1 MQILTPA
8 AHSPHCHAP
17 SQMKD
22 GPSAWQSLSEAHSVG
37 GQAAA
42 HGAGPPGGTQV
53 DCSCTSQSPSSRH
66 WLAPRVWM
74 LVEPWVPPVL
84 VAPPELLTPA
94 SGLLLP
100 PVLVAPPLPLV
111 TPASWAFARI
121 PLPSHEHVTSKPAAR
136 MMRSL
141 ATRKVWMRSRMSF
154 SSMLGFETCASR
166 RRSPKRG
173 CLVNNSNYDATL
185 LQPLQA
191 CQVLMMSGPLRQ
203 SLAFSMNRVTA
214 TSQISEDARM

>member
-1 MQILTPA
+1 
-8 AHSPHCHAP
+8 
-17 SQMKD
+17 
-22 GPSAWQSLSEAHSVG
+22 
-37 GQAAA
+37 
-42 HGAGPPGGTQV
+42 
-53 DCSCTSQSPSSRH
+53 
-66 WLAPRVWM
+66 M

-94 SGLLLP
+94 SGLPLP
-100 PVLVAPPLPLV
+100 PVPMTPPLPLV
-111 TPASWAFARI
+111 TPASWAVTRSPF
-121 PLPSHEHVTSKPAAR
+121 PSHEHVTSRPEAR
-136 MMRSL
+136 MMRTL

-191 CQVLMMSGPLRQ
+191 CQVLMMSGPPRQ

-214 TSQISEDARM
+214 TSQISEAMVEGEQAIDAIRLDWPVGLGMIIVNLPGYPKTLATAMAANSRAAAASEPFHGVGVRVA